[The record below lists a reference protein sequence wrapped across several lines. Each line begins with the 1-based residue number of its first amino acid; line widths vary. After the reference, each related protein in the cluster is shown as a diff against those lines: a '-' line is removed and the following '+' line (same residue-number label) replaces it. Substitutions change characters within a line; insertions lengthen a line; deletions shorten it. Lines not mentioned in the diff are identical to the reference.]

1 MTLDKINSALRKG
14 GVKFDF
20 IGFDACLMG
29 TLETALVTEQYA
41 DYLIGSEES
50 EPGCGWYYTTWLS
63 QLSKNTSIS
72 TVELSKTIIDDFNNV
87 CKKNFP
93 GCNTT
98 LSVVDLAEFAG
109 TVPEPFAAFSKSV
122 SNLLDNKEYQTAES
136 DTDEISHSASPSPAP
151 ADTLLPASEATEPS
165 VEVTPVSSAVSPAPS
180 PVPTDAPAI
189 DKNGVYTS
197 KEDVA
202 LYLHTYGQ
210 LPGNFITKKQAQALG
225 WSGGYL
231 EPYAPG
237 MCIGGDYF
245 GNYERALP
253 VKKGRSY
260 YECDIDTLHKRSRGA
275 KRMIWSNDG
284 LIYYTDNH
292 YESFTLLY
300 GGD

>member
-1 MTLDKINSALRKG
+1 MMKRTAQTGLILLLTVLLVLGLLACRKPSQQAAVPSASP
-14 GVKFDF
+14 
-20 IGFDACLMG
+20 A
-29 TLETALVTEQYA
+29 A
-41 DYLIGSEES
+41 DL
-50 EPGCGWYYTTWLS
+50 W
-63 QLSKNTSIS
+63 
-72 TVELSKTIIDDFNNV
+72 
-87 CKKNFP
+87 
-93 GCNTT
+93 
-98 LSVVDLAEFAG
+98 
-109 TVPEPFAAFSKSV
+109 TVPPDEPSAK
-122 SNLLDNKEYQTAES
+122 AES